1 MSSRVFVARL
11 VGLTVFDPLGD
22 RVGRV
27 RDVVVV
33 FGKNPSPR
41 VIGLVVEVVQR
52 RRVFLPLTRVTSIDA
67 GKVITTGLVNVRR
80 FEQRHNETLVCAE
93 LFDRQVTVRAPDA
106 PEFVGTVEDMSMEQ
120 NQRRDWNITKVFVR
134 EVGTAS
140 GASRAMNRLA
150 RRRTGS
156 TSLQD
161 IRDVYGL
168 HREHQEQ
175 SAERLLEAYDDL
187 RVEDLAEV
195 IHDLTPKRRAEVAA
209 ALDDSKLADVLEEL
223 PEDDQVEIIAA
234 LGTDRAADVL
244 EAMEPDDAADLLGD
258 LPPETAEDLLKRM
271 EPEDAAPLRRLLSY
285 DENTAGGLMT
295 TEPAILGP
303 DATIAEA
310 LAVVRREEL
319 DPALASAV
327 FIARPP
333 LEVPT
338 GRFLGMVHTQRLLRE
353 PPHTPVGN
361 VVDATI
367 DPLNVDAPLG
377 EVTRTLAQ
385 YNLVSLP
392 VVDDNGRLLGAVTVD
407 DVLDHILPEDWR
419 EERHDLHHDRK
430 LPEVN
435 A

>member
-1 MSSRVFVARL
+1 M
-11 VGLTVFDPLGD
+11 
-22 RVGRV
+22 
-27 RDVVVV
+27 
-33 FGKNPSPR
+33 
-41 VIGLVVEVVQR
+41 
-52 RRVFLPLTRVTSIDA
+52 
-67 GKVITTGLVNVRR
+67 
-80 FEQRHNETLVCAE
+80 
-93 LFDRQVTVRAPDA
+93 
-106 PEFVGTVEDMSMEQ
+106 
-120 NQRRDWNITKVFVR
+120 
-134 EVGTAS
+134 
-140 GASRAMNRLA
+140 
-150 RRRTGS
+150 
-156 TSLQD
+156 
-161 IRDVYGL
+161 
-168 HREHQEQ
+168 
-175 SAERLLEAYDDL
+175 
-187 RVEDLAEV
+187 
-195 IHDLTPKRRAEVAA
+195 AA
-209 ALDDSKLADVLEEL
+209 ALDDGKLADVLEEL

-303 DATIAEA
+303 EATIAEA

-353 PPHTPVGN
+353 PPHTSVGN
-361 VVDATI
+361 VVDSTI
-367 DPLNVDAPLG
+367 DPLNVEAPLG

-430 LPEVN
+430 LPGVD